1 MIRSGCRTP
10 SEAQV
15 LKPLLREREGSVLK
29 EDMSKCGEDV
39 KIGKRSCLK
48 TVLVEVVIRI

>member
-1 MIRSGCRTP
+1 MIRSGFRTP

-39 KIGKRSCLK
+39 KIGKGSA
-48 TVLVEVVIRI
+48 